1 MKPLKPILLLILLIA
16 VYSSHAQNR
25 KNTCVNLKNGSI
37 IYGKVIENYPDS
49 LIKIQ
54 TEGNNI
60 WVFKYSDIDTV
71 ITSSTVKT
79 ESARP
84 YTVQLQAGFAGFG
97 GSYNFNPGIS
107 LLISGSYEFKD
118 RYYIGLTSG
127 AEYFD
132 IPILPVVLDVKVDFF
147 KRNLTP
153 FVYLRGGYAFKLISD
168 QVDYYE
174 YKTSYKGGIMYDA
187 GFGVK
192 KRFSSEFALT
202 FSIGYAHR
210 ETYEVRDYIYDSPW
224 TTDYERHY
232 FYNRAAFMI
241 GIVF

>member
-1 MKPLKPILLLILLIA
+1 MKPLNPILLAVLLIIA
-16 VYSSHAQNR
+16 NTCMAQNR
-25 KNTCVNLKNGSI
+25 KSTCVNLKNGSI

-71 ITSSTVKT
+71 ITSSPVNT
-79 ESARP
+79 ESAPP
-84 YTVQLQAGFAGFG
+84 YTVQLQTGFAGFG
-97 GSYNFNPGIS
+97 GGYNFNPGIS

-118 RYYIGLTSG
+118 RYNIGLTSG

-132 IPILPVVLDVKVDFF
+132 IPILPVALDVKVDFF

-168 QVDYYE
+168 QIEYYE

-192 KRFSSEFALT
+192 KRYSSEFALT
-202 FSIGYAHR
+202 FTIGYAHR
-210 ETYEVRDYIYDSPW
+210 ETYEVRDYLYDSAW

-232 FYNRAAFMI
+232 YYNRAAFMI